1 MSDNGGDNIVRF
13 PTIERMRTSALQSR
27 VRRILVICRLLHLT
41 KQLLQ
46 RDMEQAD
53 SDATPLFLGIIDHLD
68 VAQLELLRL
77 SGVGKE

>member
-13 PTIERMRTSALQSR
+13 PTIERTRTSALQSR
-27 VRRILVICRLLHLT
+27 VRIICRLLHLI

-53 SDATPLFLGIIDHLD
+53 SDATPLFLSIIGHLD
-68 VAQLELLRL
+68 VAQRELLRIAR
-77 SGVGKE
+77 SDE

>member
-1 MSDNGGDNIVRF
+1 VSDNGGDNIVRF
-13 PTIERMRTSALQSR
+13 PTIERMRTSAPQSR
-27 VRRILVICRLLHLT
+27 VHILVICRLLHLT

-53 SDATPLFLGIIDHLD
+53 SDATPLFLSIIDHLD
-68 VAQLELLRL
+68 VAQRELLRL

>member
-27 VRRILVICRLLHLT
+27 VRIICRLLHLI

-53 SDATPLFLGIIDHLD
+53 SDATPLFLSIIDHLD
-68 VAQLELLRL
+68 VAQRELLRIAR
-77 SGVGKE
+77 SDE

>member
-27 VRRILVICRLLHLT
+27 VRILVICRLLHLT

-53 SDATPLFLGIIDHLD
+53 SGGTPLFLSIIDHLD
-68 VAQLELLRL
+68 VAQRELLRL
-77 SGVGKE
+77 SGVGTE